1 MALLD
6 QLLDS
11 LEEASKEFENYYVI
25 KDFDNF
31 NKSKKFILNIQKKIS
46 EIIQWQKKILET

>member
-1 MALLD
+1 MVKREDMALLD

-46 EIIQWQKKILET
+46 EIIQ

>member
-1 MALLD
+1 MVKRDDVSLLN

-11 LEEASKEFENYYVI
+11 LEKASKEFENYYVI

-31 NKSKKFILNIQKKIS
+31 NKSKKFILNIQKKIL
-46 EIIQWQKKILET
+46 EIIQ